1 MINRYG
7 LDTSYFEDLI
17 KRELSNLENFTP
29 SEFARV
35 CARMAATADSSVLDE
50 EEFSSSSR
58 SDNNTAPTGSTV
70 FSRCVDKA
78 KINDYAGPML
88 MVIGGRMCGR
98 ASQAAEDDAFKAS
111 AALRMKAA
119 AEKMECS
126 LKEFGKVF
134 EGVGA
139 WQSENSRLIKSLG
152 LLRALE
158 SPKPDLC
165 NPENNQKFIQRKMQ
179 GKRRVY

>member
-7 LDTSYFEDLI
+7 LDTGYFEDLI

-35 CARMAATADSSVLDE
+35 CARMAAAADSSVLDE
-50 EEFSSSSR
+50 EEFSLSSR
-58 SDNNTAPTGSTV
+58 NDNNTAPIGSAAI
-70 FSRCVDKA
+70 SRCMDKA
-78 KINDYAGPML
+78 KINDDTGPMV

-98 ASQAAEDDAFKAS
+98 ISQAADDDTFKAL
-111 AALRMKAA
+111 AALRMKEAA
-119 AEKMECS
+119 KEMECS
-126 LKEFGKVF
+126 FREFGKVF
-134 EGVGA
+134 EDVGA

-152 LLRALE
+152 VLRALE

-179 GKRRVY
+179 GKRRGY